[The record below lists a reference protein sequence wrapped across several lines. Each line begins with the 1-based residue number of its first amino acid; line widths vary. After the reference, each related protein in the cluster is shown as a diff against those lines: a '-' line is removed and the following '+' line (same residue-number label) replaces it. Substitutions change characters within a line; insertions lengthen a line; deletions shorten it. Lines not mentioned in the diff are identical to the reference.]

1 MYTERVQASSLAEL
15 KNTSGE
21 QGVDFSG
28 GWNAGNSEFVA
39 RNQTHDWI
47 TENMDIFKAVFEI
60 IHVRSCPLYER
71 EELFAL
77 TDKAVELP
85 LGRSSCLILVRE
97 LTGLLFALMP
107 HAASGFAEQREIL
120 YTCGGCTGLIK
131 FKLSEKPMPAAN
143 SLPALSKSD
152 NSEAVISGQIDA
164 IVPAELL
171 QVFHMHQK
179 TGRLILDFGHGSA
192 RVTFR
197 EGGLL
202 AARFEDLDNQ
212 EAIYAMLAEK
222 KGTFSFIPGLPDA
235 LMKAREIGD
244 FMMILMEGLR
254 RMDEGE

>member
-1 MYTERVQASSLAEL
+1 
-15 KNTSGE
+15 
-21 QGVDFSG
+21 
-28 GWNAGNSEFVA
+28 
-39 RNQTHDWI
+39 
-47 TENMDIFKAVFEI
+47 MDIFKAPFEI
-60 IHVRSCPLYER
+60 THVSNCPLYNQDDCF
-71 EELFAL
+71 LL

-85 LGRSSCLILVRE
+85 QGRATCLILVRE
-97 LTGLLFALMP
+97 LTGVLFSLLP
-107 HAASGFAEQREIL
+107 HAASDFAEQKKTV

-131 FKLSEKPMPAAN
+131 FRLTEKTVANIPAA
-143 SLPALSKSD
+143 SSKLLRS
-152 NSEAVISGQIDA
+152 SGAVISGKIEA
-164 IVPAELL
+164 IYPAELL

-179 TGRLILDFGHGSA
+179 TGRLILEFESGSA

-212 EAIYAMLAEK
+212 EAIYAVLPEK
-222 KGTFSFIPGLPDA
+222 KGDFHFIPGLPEA

>member
-1 MYTERVQASSLAEL
+1 MDTFNASFAIRNA
-15 KNTSGE
+15 KN
-21 QGVDFSG
+21 
-28 GWNAGNSEFVA
+28 
-39 RNQTHDWI
+39 
-47 TENMDIFKAVFEI
+47 
-60 IHVRSCPLYER
+60 CPLYNQDEC
-71 EELFAL
+71 FIL

-85 LGRSSCLILVRE
+85 LGRPACLILLRE

-107 HAASGFAEQREIL
+107 HAATGFAEDRETVF
-120 YTCGGCTGLIK
+120 TCGGCTGLIK
-131 FKLSEKPMPAAN
+131 FQLTDKPVMEKMRPQQAAGIPVHDD
-143 SLPALSKSD
+143 S
-152 NSEAVISGQIDA
+152 VISGSIEA

-179 TGRLILDFGHGSA
+179 TGRLVMDFGDRSA

-212 EAIYAMLAEK
+212 EAVYAVLSEK
-222 KGTFSFIPGLPDA
+222 RGTFHFIPGLPES

-254 RMDEGE
+254 RLDEGD

>member
-1 MYTERVQASSLAEL
+1 MASTTIVAKTE
-15 KNTSGE
+15 G
-21 QGVDFSG
+21 
-28 GWNAGNSEFVA
+28 
-39 RNQTHDWI
+39 
-47 TENMDIFKAVFEI
+47 MDIFTAVFEI
-60 IHVRSCPLYER
+60 IHVRSCPLYAS
-71 EELFAL
+71 EELFTL

-85 LGRSSCLILVRE
+85 LGRSSCLILMRE

-107 HAASGFAEQREIL
+107 HAASGFAEQRAAV

-131 FKLSEKPMPAAN
+131 FRLTDKPMPPAN
-143 SLPALSKSD
+143 SLPAVSGG
-152 NSEAVISGQIDA
+152 NQSEAVISGRIDA
-164 IVPAELL
+164 IAPAELL

-179 TGRLILDFGHGSA
+179 TGRLLLDFGHGSA

-212 EAIYAMLAEK
+212 EAVYAMLAEK
-222 KGTFSFIPGLPDA
+222 KGTFSFIPGLPEA

-254 RMDEGE
+254 RLDEGE

>member
-1 MYTERVQASSLAEL
+1 
-15 KNTSGE
+15 
-21 QGVDFSG
+21 
-28 GWNAGNSEFVA
+28 
-39 RNQTHDWI
+39 
-47 TENMDIFKAVFEI
+47 MDNFTAVFEI
-60 IHVRSCPLYER
+60 IHVRSCPLYGQT
-71 EELFAL
+71 ELFAL
-77 TDKAVELP
+77 TDRAVDLP
-85 LGRSSCLILVRE
+85 LGRSSCLILIRE
-97 LTGLLFALMP
+97 LTGLLFTLMP
-107 HAASGFAEQREIL
+107 HAGNGFAGLRETV

-131 FKLSEKPMPAAN
+131 FKLTNKPMPPAAG
-143 SLPALSKSD
+143 LSVAPGGYND
-152 NSEAVISGQIDA
+152 GAVISGQIDA
-164 IVPAELL
+164 IAPAELL